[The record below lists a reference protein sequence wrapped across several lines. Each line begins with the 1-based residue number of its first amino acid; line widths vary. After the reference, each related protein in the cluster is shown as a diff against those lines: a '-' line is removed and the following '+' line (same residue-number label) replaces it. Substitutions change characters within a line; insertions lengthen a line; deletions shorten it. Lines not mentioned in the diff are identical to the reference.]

1 MAITLAKDKIRVNT
15 ICPGAILTPMTEEA
29 MKAPEMVE
37 VIKNMSP
44 LGRIGDAM
52 EIAMGALYLA
62 SDESTYTTGTEL
74 VIDGGAISR

>member
-1 MAITLAKDKIRVNT
+1 
-15 ICPGAILTPMTEEA
+15 
-29 MKAPEMVE
+29 
-37 VIKNMSP
+37 
-44 LGRIGDAM
+44 M